1 VFCVVCVVCVQFVS
15 DRAIGN
21 VQYLYPD
28 LIDLILYPDII
39 PESPNFRNPAVLQ
52 TPQTY
57 SVFIGHDLLVS
68 GPLAEV
74 AIPVKRALED
84 PASHHVLVFDNL
96 TGRQVDFDLT
106 GSETEV
112 RARFSVG
119 GSASGLDVS
128 PEPRRRGRPRLGV
141 VAREVT
147 LLPRHWEWL
156 ATQPGGASV
165 ALRKLVEL
173 ARRANGS
180 KQELR
185 QRQER
190 AYQFMSSIGG
200 NLAGFE
206 EASRALFANDET
218 GLRERLASWPA
229 DVRDL
234 ALRLAHDGGTTYLSN
249 E

>member
-1 VFCVVCVVCVQFVS
+1 M
-15 DRAIGN
+15 
-21 VQYLYPD
+21 
-28 LIDLILYPDII
+28 
-39 PESPNFRNPAVLQ
+39 LQ
-52 TPQTY
+52 TPQTF

-74 AIPVKRALED
+74 AIPLKRALED
-84 PASHHVLVFDNL
+84 SASHHVLVFDSL

-112 RARFSVG
+112 RERFSVAAP
-119 GSASGLDVS
+119 ASGPDMRS
-128 PEPRRRGRPRLGV
+128 EPRRRGRPRLGV

-165 ALRKLVEL
+165 ALRKLVEQ
-173 ARRANGS
+173 ARRANGG

-200 NLAGFE
+200 NLPGFE
-206 EASRALFANDET
+206 EASRALFANDEAAF
-218 GLRERLASWPA
+218 RERMENWPA
-229 DVRDL
+229 DVREL
-234 ALRLAHDGGTTYLSN
+234 TLRLAYDGGTTYLSN